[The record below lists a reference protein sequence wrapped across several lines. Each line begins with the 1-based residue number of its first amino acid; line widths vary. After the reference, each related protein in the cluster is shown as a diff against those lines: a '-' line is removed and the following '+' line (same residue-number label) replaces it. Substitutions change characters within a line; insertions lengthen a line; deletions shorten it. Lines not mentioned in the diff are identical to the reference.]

1 MKFASIKS
9 KFAPVATALVLG
21 ATSVGAFASDGA
33 TPAGGAAGDVDL
45 SSLTSNISFAGVI
58 TAVMAIA
65 ASIIT
70 LYAAMAGVKKVVH
83 MVKSA

>member
-1 MKFASIKS
+1 MS
-9 KFAPVATALVLG
+9 KIVSFFKNKKAAVATAVVL
-21 ATSVGAFASDGA
+21 ATASVNAFAVE
-33 TPAGGAAGDVDL
+33 GAAGDVDL
-45 SSLTSNISFAGVI
+45 SSLTNNISFAGVI

-70 LYAAMAGVKKVVH
+70 LYAAMAGVRKVVQ

>member
-1 MKFASIKS
+1 MS
-9 KFAPVATALVLG
+9 KIVSFVKNKKAAVATAVVL
-21 ATSVGAFASDGA
+21 ATASVNAFAVE
-33 TPAGGAAGDVDL
+33 GAAGDVDL
-45 SSLTSNISFAGVI
+45 SSLTNNISFAGVI

>member
-1 MKFASIKS
+1 MS
-9 KFAPVATALVLG
+9 KIVSFFKNKKAAVATAVVL
-21 ATSVGAFASDGA
+21 ATASVNAFAVE
-33 TPAGGAAGDVDL
+33 GAAGDVDL
-45 SSLTSNISFAGVI
+45 SSLTNNISFAGVI
-58 TAVMAIA
+58 TAVMAIS

>member
-1 MKFASIKS
+1 MS
-9 KFAPVATALVLG
+9 KIVSFVKNKKAAFVTAVVLATA
-21 ATSVGAFASDGA
+21 SVNAFAVE
-33 TPAGGAAGDVDL
+33 GAAGDVDL
-45 SSLTSNISFAGVI
+45 SSLTNNISFAGVI

-70 LYAAMAGVKKVVH
+70 LYAAMAGVRKVVQ

>member
-1 MKFASIKS
+1 MS
-9 KFAPVATALVLG
+9 KIVSFFKNKKAAVATALVL
-21 ATSVGAFASDGA
+21 ATASVNAFAVE
-33 TPAGGAAGDVDL
+33 GAAGDVDL
-45 SSLTSNISFAGVI
+45 SSLTNNISFAGVI

-70 LYAAMAGVKKVVH
+70 LDASRAGVKKGVN

>member
-1 MKFASIKS
+1 MS
-9 KFAPVATALVLG
+9 KIVSFFKNKKAAVATAVVL
-21 ATSVGAFASDGA
+21 ATASVNAFAVE
-33 TPAGGAAGDVDL
+33 GAAGDVDL
-45 SSLTSNISFAGVI
+45 STLTNNISFAGVI

-70 LYAAMAGVKKVVH
+70 LYAAMAGVKKVVN

>member
-1 MKFASIKS
+1 MS
-9 KFAPVATALVLG
+9 KIVSFFKNKKAAVATAVVL
-21 ATSVGAFASDGA
+21 ATASVNAFAA
-33 TPAGGAAGDVDL
+33 EGAAGDVNL
-45 SSLTSNISFAGVI
+45 SSLTNNISFAGVI

>member
-1 MKFASIKS
+1 MS
-9 KFAPVATALVLG
+9 KIVSFVKNKKAAIATAVVLSVN
-21 ATSVGAFASDGA
+21 SVGAFA
-33 TPAGGAAGDVDL
+33 AGETTGAAGDVNL
-45 SSLTSNISFAGVI
+45 STLTNNISFAGVI

>member
-1 MKFASIKS
+1 MS
-9 KFAPVATALVLG
+9 KIVSFFKNKKAAVVTAVVLATA
-21 ATSVGAFASDGA
+21 SVNAFALEG
-33 TPAGGAAGDVDL
+33 PAGDVDL
-45 SSLTSNISFAGVI
+45 SSLTKNISFAGVI

>member
-1 MKFASIKS
+1 M
-9 KFAPVATALVLG
+9 ATA
-21 ATSVGAFASDGA
+21 SVNAFAVE
-33 TPAGGAAGDVDL
+33 GAAGDVDL
-45 SSLTSNISFAGVI
+45 SSLTNNISFAGVI

>member
-1 MKFASIKS
+1 MS
-9 KFAPVATALVLG
+9 KIVSFFKNKKAAVATAVVL
-21 ATSVGAFASDGA
+21 ATASVNAFAVE
-33 TPAGGAAGDVDL
+33 GAAGDVDL
-45 SSLTSNISFAGVI
+45 SSLTNNISFAGVI

-70 LYAAMAGVKKVVH
+70 LYAAMAGVKKVVQ

>member
-1 MKFASIKS
+1 MS
-9 KFAPVATALVLG
+9 KIVSFFKNKKAAVATAVVL
-21 ATSVGAFASDGA
+21 ATASVNAFAVE
-33 TPAGGAAGDVDL
+33 GAAGDVDL
-45 SSLTSNISFAGVI
+45 SSLTNNISFAGVI

>member
-1 MKFASIKS
+1 MS
-9 KFAPVATALVLG
+9 KIVSFVKNKKAAVATAVVL
-21 ATSVGAFASDGA
+21 ATASVNAFAVE
-33 TPAGGAAGDVDL
+33 GAAGDVNL
-45 SSLTSNISFAGVI
+45 SSLTNNISFAGVI

>member
-1 MKFASIKS
+1 MS
-9 KFAPVATALVLG
+9 KIVSFFKNKKAAVATAVVL
-21 ATSVGAFASDGA
+21 ATASVNAFAVE
-33 TPAGGAAGDVDL
+33 GAAGDVDL
-45 SSLTSNISFAGVI
+45 STLTNNISFAGVI

>member
-1 MKFASIKS
+1 MS
-9 KFAPVATALVLG
+9 KLVSFFKNKKAAVVTAVVLATA
-21 ATSVGAFASDGA
+21 SVNAFAVE
-33 TPAGGAAGDVDL
+33 GAAGDVDL
-45 SSLTSNISFAGVI
+45 SSLTNNISFAGVI

-70 LYAAMAGVKKVVH
+70 LYAAMAGVRKVVQ

>member
-1 MKFASIKS
+1 MSKIASFVKN
-9 KFAPVATALVLG
+9 KKAAVATAVVL
-21 ATSVGAFASDGA
+21 ATASVNAFAADV
-33 TPAGGAAGDVDL
+33 TTGAAGDVNL
-45 SSLTSNISFAGVI
+45 SSLTNNISFSGVI
-58 TAVMAIA
+58 TAVMAVS

>member
-1 MKFASIKS
+1 MSKIASFVKN
-9 KFAPVATALVLG
+9 KKTAVVTAVVLATA
-21 ATSVGAFASDGA
+21 SVNAFAVDGA
-33 TPAGGAAGDVDL
+33 TGAAGDVDL
-45 SSLTSNISFAGVI
+45 STLTNNISFAGVI

>member
-1 MKFASIKS
+1 MS
-9 KFAPVATALVLG
+9 KIVSFFKNKKAAVATAVVL
-21 ATSVGAFASDGA
+21 ATASVNAFAVE
-33 TPAGGAAGDVDL
+33 GAAGDVNL
-45 SSLTSNISFAGVI
+45 SSLTNNISFAGVI

-70 LYAAMAGVKKVVH
+70 LYAAMAGVRKVVQ

>member
-1 MKFASIKS
+1 MS
-9 KFAPVATALVLG
+9 KIVSFVKNKKAAVATAVVL
-21 ATSVGAFASDGA
+21 ATASVNAFAVDA
-33 TPAGGAAGDVDL
+33 TTSPAGDVDL
-45 SSLTSNISFAGVI
+45 SSLTNNISFAGVI

>member
-1 MKFASIKS
+1 MS
-9 KFAPVATALVLG
+9 KIVSFFKNKTAAVVTAVVLATA
-21 ATSVGAFASDGA
+21 SVNAFAVE
-33 TPAGGAAGDVDL
+33 GAAGDVDL

-70 LYAAMAGVKKVVH
+70 LYAAMAGVRKVVN
-83 MVKSA
+83 MVRSA

>member
-1 MKFASIKS
+1 MS
-9 KFAPVATALVLG
+9 KIVSFFKNKKAAVATAVVL
-21 ATSVGAFASDGA
+21 ATSSVNAFAVEGV
-33 TPAGGAAGDVDL
+33 AGDVDL
-45 SSLTSNISFAGVI
+45 SSLTNNISFAGVI

-65 ASIIT
+65 SSIIT

>member
-1 MKFASIKS
+1 MS
-9 KFAPVATALVLG
+9 KIVSFFKNKTAAVATAVVL
-21 ATSVGAFASDGA
+21 ATASVNAFAVE
-33 TPAGGAAGDVDL
+33 GAAGDVNL
-45 SSLTSNISFAGVI
+45 SSLTNNISFAGVI

-70 LYAAMAGVKKVVH
+70 LYAAMAGVRKVVQ

>member
-1 MKFASIKS
+1 MS
-9 KFAPVATALVLG
+9 KIVSFFKNKKAAVATAVVL
-21 ATSVGAFASDGA
+21 ATASVNAFAVE
-33 TPAGGAAGDVDL
+33 GAAGDVDL
-45 SSLTSNISFAGVI
+45 SSLTNNISFAGVI

-70 LYAAMAGVKKVVH
+70 LYAAMAGVKKVVN

>member
-1 MKFASIKS
+1 MS
-9 KFAPVATALVLG
+9 KIVSFFKNKKAAVATAVVL
-21 ATSVGAFASDGA
+21 ATASVNAFAVE
-33 TPAGGAAGDVDL
+33 GAAGDVNL
-45 SSLTSNISFAGVI
+45 SSLTNNISFAGVI

>member
-1 MKFASIKS
+1 MS
-9 KFAPVATALVLG
+9 KIVSFVKNKKAAIATAVVLSVN
-21 ATSVGAFASDGA
+21 SVGAFAA
-33 TPAGGAAGDVDL
+33 EPTGAAGDVDL
-45 SSLTSNISFAGVI
+45 STLTNNISFAGVI

>member
-1 MKFASIKS
+1 MS
-9 KFAPVATALVLG
+9 KIVSFVKNKKAAVVTAVVLATA
-21 ATSVGAFASDGA
+21 SVNAFAVE
-33 TPAGGAAGDVDL
+33 GAAGDVDL
-45 SSLTSNISFAGVI
+45 SSLTNNISFAGVI

>member
-1 MKFASIKS
+1 M
-9 KFAPVATALVLG
+9 ATA
-21 ATSVGAFASDGA
+21 SVNAFAVE
-33 TPAGGAAGDVDL
+33 TTTGAAGDVDL
-45 SSLTSNISFAGVI
+45 SSLTNNISFAGVI